1 MSKKI
6 FNICS
11 ILLLILQSGHADFI
25 NLVQADKCESILEVF
40 IEEDQIIAILEI
52 GENDYQWFSNVI
64 PQEFFSK
71 GYTGDDR
78 ELRWMEFLNHDF
90 ILKTGGQVLKGTIQI
105 VEQKSRLQRSKLYTG
120 EMDSAFLE
128 NKIIY
133 VEIHYKLKDQI
144 STLSIRPPIQ
154 KGSENT
160 FTNIGFVVYHETIPI
175 NDLRFLEK
183 EELIHLDWGDPWY
196 SYFEN
201 PEISRHHRTSFM
213 SFLYIEPY
221 EVRHEILVRIKDLE
235 DWIDFGY
242 SKNDI
247 IEINEQDKIK
257 QMIGDFLVS
266 RNVVKID
273 GEALKPIIDRIDFIE
288 VQLSGIQILEIP
300 KPLPYASA
308 IVGIIFAY
316 PDEGIPNEVTVQW
329 DMFNDK
335 IQLIPSMSI
344 GPEGPWPYDLQ
355 PSDSILKWTNFLK
368 HYKLPTVTEQKV
380 EAASIHVPV
389 LSIVFLLMTIFT
401 LYRSG
406 WKPNR
411 LSRKRKF
418 LFVLYIFLSI
428 FTYPIG
434 YMAEIPF
441 MEKKTYT
448 TPEAKELISQLLKN
462 TYRAFDFRNE
472 GDIYDRLAL
481 CNDDELLQR
490 IYLDTR
496 KSMKI
501 ENQGGIEAKVN
512 EVLIKSV
519 NEISDAEE
527 GLNYQSN
534 WIVKGEVGHWGHKH
548 QRINEYNAIIKIRP
562 VSGVW
567 KMHEIDVIEEKRLLQ

>member
-90 ILKTGGQVLKGTIQI
+90 ILKTGGQVLKGTIQT

-368 HYKLPTVTEQKV
+368 HYKLPTVNRTE
-380 EAASIHVPV
+380 S
-389 LSIVFLLMTIFT
+389 
-401 LYRSG
+401 
-406 WKPNR
+406 
-411 LSRKRKF
+411 
-418 LFVLYIFLSI
+418 
-428 FTYPIG
+428 
-434 YMAEIPF
+434 
-441 MEKKTYT
+441 
-448 TPEAKELISQLLKN
+448 
-462 TYRAFDFRNE
+462 
-472 GDIYDRLAL
+472 
-481 CNDDELLQR
+481 
-490 IYLDTR
+490 
-496 KSMKI
+496 
-501 ENQGGIEAKVN
+501 
-512 EVLIKSV
+512 
-519 NEISDAEE
+519 
-527 GLNYQSN
+527 
-534 WIVKGEVGHWGHKH
+534 
-548 QRINEYNAIIKIRP
+548 
-562 VSGVW
+562 
-567 KMHEIDVIEEKRLLQ
+567 